1 MIISLKY
8 SRLTFFNEIYRAL
21 TKYFVVKLKKSFT
34 FVLLKF
40 TTMEKLTRQEEK
52 AMLSIWKIGK
62 GFAKDVLEN
71 FPETPPH
78 YNTISSLI
86 RSLEAKG
93 YVGHKAYG
101 NTYEYYPLISKD
113 EYTSQFLS
121 GFIGS
126 YFEDS
131 YKEVVSFFAQEQKLS
146 VEDLKEIIAIIEKN
160 KK

>member
-1 MIISLKY
+1 
-8 SRLTFFNEIYRAL
+8 
-21 TKYFVVKLKKSFT
+21 
-34 FVLLKF
+34 
-40 TTMEKLTRQEEK
+40 MEKLTRQEEK
-52 AMLSIWKIGK
+52 AMLSLWKIGK

-101 NTYEYYPLISKD
+101 NTYEYYPLISKE

-146 VEDLKEIIAIIEKN
+146 VDDLKEIIALIEK
-160 KK
+160 KKK

>member
-1 MIISLKY
+1 
-8 SRLTFFNEIYRAL
+8 
-21 TKYFVVKLKKSFT
+21 
-34 FVLLKF
+34 
-40 TTMEKLTRQEEK
+40 MEKLTRQEEK
-52 AMLSIWKIGK
+52 AMLALWKIGK

-93 YVGHKAYG
+93 YVGHNAYG
-101 NTYEYYPLISKD
+101 NTYEYFPLISKE

-121 GFIGS
+121 GFIGN

-131 YKEVVSFFAQEQKLS
+131 YKEVVSFFAKEQKLT
-146 VEDLKEIIAIIEKN
+146 EKQLNEIVNIIKN
-160 KK
+160 EQKWSLTFCTWRLF

>member
-1 MIISLKY
+1 
-8 SRLTFFNEIYRAL
+8 
-21 TKYFVVKLKKSFT
+21 
-34 FVLLKF
+34 
-40 TTMEKLTRQEEK
+40 MEKLTRQEEK
-52 AMLSIWKIGK
+52 AMLSIWKISK

-71 FPETPPH
+71 FSETAPH

-93 YVGHKAYG
+93 YVGHKTYG

-113 EYTSQFLS
+113 AYTSQFLS
-121 GFIGS
+121 GFIGN

-131 YKEVVSFFAQEQKLS
+131 YKDVVSFFAQEQKLS
-146 VEDLKEIIAIIEKN
+146 VEDLKEIISLIEKN